1 LKHSFL
7 EGHSQS
13 QLEAL
18 MHQGGPA
25 LVISGAGSGKT
36 RILALR
42 HLMLVNSGDLSS
54 DEVITLA
61 LTRRAASCMK
71 ALVDKVAG
79 ASVSE
84 MLRMDTIQALCR
96 WILRDECESIGFS
109 RDFII
114 YDYDDRFCLI
124 RSILKEFKIHEALFR
139 GIAGRIS
146 SLKADMVTPERF
158 LEGGGSFGFE
168 EKLAK
173 VYMRYQGELRKNNT
187 MDYDDLVM
195 NSVRLLEE
203 RPDVL
208 DRYRRQSRHVMVDDF
223 QAVTP
228 AQYRLVKLLSGN
240 NGNIMVAAD
249 TNQWLG
255 GQSCSCADH
264 VERFRKDYRS
274 ARVFRPDSNYRSTPC
289 ISNVVGAV
297 IGNGT
302 AKKGVKPLKAVRQSG
317 ARPVYF
323 HAATENEEAAHVAHG
338 IRELYLSGKYG
349 YSDFCVLYRL
359 GMQLRPIEEA
369 FRREDIPYYAPS
381 AFMFYQK
388 PEVKDALAY
397 ARVVLNPNDSV
408 SLRRI
413 INSPPRGMGET
424 AIGKTCESARRDGTS
439 LFETLKRTSRARKS
453 QVKVRNLIELV
464 QSFGKSD
471 AVAGEILKKLL
482 DESGYMEWL
491 SQDKSGAVKTAN
503 VNALIEAAGDR
514 TLDEFLDHVS
524 VVALSD
530 GAKAAEAVTVMTF
543 QEAGGLEF
551 PVVYVTGLEE
561 GLLPNSHACK
571 DDPELIE
578 REKRL
583 LYTGMTRS
591 CDMLFLSGA
600 ASRRFYAR
608 VQAQE
613 PSRFLKEIPADLC
626 LVIERAVRREVAE
639 PPVLPR
645 MHGTILPFPVGARVR
660 HITWGTG
667 VVRDFVGDGDAAKIT
682 VNFSSVGVK
691 RLALKFANLEVI

>member
-1 LKHSFL
+1 
-7 EGHSQS
+7 
-13 QLEAL
+13 
-18 MHQGGPA
+18 MHEGGPA

-42 HLMLVNSGDLSS
+42 HLMLVKSGEASS
-54 DEVITLA
+54 GEVITLA
-61 LTRRAASCMK
+61 LTRRAVADMK
-71 ALVDKVAG
+71 SLAERAAG
-79 ASVSE
+79 VSMPE
-84 MLRMDTIQALCR
+84 TLRMDTFQALCR
-96 WILRDECESIGFS
+96 WILRDECESIGFG

-114 YDYDDRFCLI
+114 YDDDDRFCLV

-146 SLKADMVTPERF
+146 ALKADMVTPERF
-158 LEGGGSFGFE
+158 MEGGGGFGFE

-173 VYMRYQGELRKNNT
+173 VYMRYQSELRKNNA

-195 NSVRLLEE
+195 NSVMLLDE
-203 RPDVL
+203 RPEVL
-208 DRYRRQSRHVMVDDF
+208 DRYRRQAKHVMVDDF

-228 AQYRLVKLLSGN
+228 AQYRLVKLLSGD

-255 GQSCSCADH
+255 GHSCSCADH
-264 VERFRKDYRS
+264 VEIFRKDFRS
-274 ARVFRPDSNYRSTPC
+274 ARIFRPDSNYRSTPC
-289 ISNVVGAV
+289 ISDVVCAV

-302 AKKGVKPLKAVRQSG
+302 ARKGVKPLKTVRQPG
-317 ARPVYF
+317 AKPIYF

-338 IRELYLSGKYG
+338 IRELYLSGKYA

-369 FRREDIPYYAPS
+369 FRREGIPYHAPS

-424 AIGKTCESARRDGTS
+424 AIGKTCEASRRDGTS

-453 QVKVRNLIELV
+453 QIKVRNLIELV
-464 QSFGKSD
+464 QLLGKTEMS
-471 AVAGEILKKLL
+471 AGDLLRKLL
-482 DESGYMEWL
+482 EESGYMEWL
-491 SQDKSGAVKTAN
+491 AQDKSGAVKTAN
-503 VNALIEAAGDR
+503 INALIEAAGDR
-514 TLDEFLDHVS
+514 KLEEFLDHVS
-524 VVALSD
+524 VVAHSD
-530 GAKAAEAVTVMTF
+530 GAMAADVVTVMTF
-543 QEAGGLEF
+543 PEAGGLEF
-551 PVVYVTGLEE
+551 PVVYITGLEE

-571 DDPELIE
+571 DDPDLIN
-578 REKRL
+578 REKSL
-583 LYTGMTRS
+583 LYAGMTRAR
-591 CDMLFLSGA
+591 DMLLLSGA
-600 ASRRFYAR
+600 ASRKFYAR

-613 PSRFLKEIPADLC
+613 PSRFLKDIPSDLC
-626 LVIERAVRREVAE
+626 SVIERAARREPAE
-639 PPVLPR
+639 PAVQPKL
-645 MHGTILPFPVGARVR
+645 HGSILPFPVGARVR
-660 HITWGTG
+660 HITWGAG

>member
-1 LKHSFL
+1 
-7 EGHSQS
+7 
-13 QLEAL
+13 

-25 LVISGAGSGKT
+25 LIISGAGSGKT

-42 HLMLVNSGDLSS
+42 HLMLVKSGDATS

-71 ALVDKVAG
+71 SLVEKAAG
-79 ASVSE
+79 ASMSE
-84 MLRMDTIQALCR
+84 MLRMDTVQALCR
-96 WILRDECESIGFS
+96 WILRDDCESIGFS

-114 YDYDDRFCLI
+114 YDDDDRFCLI

-146 SLKADMVTPERF
+146 SLKADMVTPDHF

-168 EKLAK
+168 EKLAR
-173 VYMRYQGELRKNNT
+173 VYMRYQGELRKNNA

-195 NSVRLLEE
+195 NSVRLLDE

-208 DRYRRQSRHVMVDDF
+208 DRYRRQARHVMVDDF
-223 QAVTP
+223 QTVTP
-228 AQYRLVKLLSGN
+228 AQYRLVTLLSGD

-255 GQSCSCADH
+255 GQSCSCADY
-264 VERFRKDYRS
+264 VELFRKDYRA
-274 ARVFRPDSNYRSTPC
+274 ARVFRPESNYRSTPC
-289 ISNVVGAV
+289 ISDVVCAV
-297 IGNGT
+297 MGNGT
-302 AKKGVKPLKAVRQSG
+302 AKKGVKSLKPLKTVRQAG
-317 ARPVYF
+317 TRPVYF
-323 HAATENEEAAHVAHG
+323 HAATETEEAAHVAHG

-369 FRREDIPYYAPS
+369 FRREGIPYYAPS

-424 AIGKTCESARRDGTS
+424 AIGKTCEAARRDGTS

-453 QVKVRNLIELV
+453 QIKVRNLIELV
-464 QSFGKSD
+464 QSFSKPD
-471 AVAGEILKKLL
+471 ASAGDILRKLL

-503 VNALIEAAGDR
+503 INALIEAAGDR
-514 TLDEFLDHVS
+514 KLDEFLDHVS
-524 VVALSD
+524 VISHSD
-530 GAKAAEAVTVMTF
+530 GAGVADAVTVMTF
-543 QEAGGLEF
+543 PEAGGLEF
-551 PVVYVTGLEE
+551 PVVYITGLEE

-583 LYTGMTRS
+583 LYTGMTRA

-608 VQAQE
+608 VQSQE
-613 PSRFLKEIPADLC
+613 PSRFLKEIPSDLC
-626 LVIERAVRREVAE
+626 SVIERATRREAAE
-639 PPVLPR
+639 PSVLPR
-645 MHGTILPFPVGARVR
+645 LHGAILPFPVGARVR